1 MNNEERRL
9 LSEFLDQLAQVKGV
23 AKDPDA
29 DALIAK
35 AAAKQPDA
43 CYLLVQ
49 KALLQEQAINN
60 ARAQIADLRNQL
72 AQAQSRPAPARSGG
86 FLGGGD
92 PWANAAPRPAAPA
105 PSWGAAPSAAPQA
118 GSGGGLGGF
127 LGTAAAT
134 AAGIAGGAF
143 LFQGLENLFGG
154 HHNSGNGFF
163 DTAGLGNDERVE
175 NVTINE
181 YYGNDDNDAPE
192 GGGFLDSGFD
202 PQDDGFDA
210 YDDNDDDS
218 LSV

>member
-1 MNNEERRL
+1 MNSEERRL
-9 LSEFLDQLAQVKGV
+9 LSEFLDQLTQVKGV

-29 DALIAK
+29 DALIAQ

-49 KALLQEQAINN
+49 KALLQDQALNS

-72 AQAQSRPAPARSGG
+72 EQARSRPAPARSGG
-86 FLGGGD
+86 FLGGGGD
-92 PWANAAPRPAAPA
+92 PWGQAPRPAAPA
-105 PSWGAAPSAAPQA
+105 AAPWAAAAPQA

-143 LFQGLENLFGG
+143 LFQGIESLFG
-154 HHNSGNGFF
+154 HHNSGNGFL
-163 DTAGLGNDERVE
+163 DSAGMDGDRIE
-175 NVTINE
+175 NVTVNE
-181 YYGNDDNDAPE
+181 YYDTDDNQP
-192 GGGFLDSGFD
+192 DSAFQDTGYGQPD
-202 PQDDGFDA
+202 DDGFDA
-210 YDDNDDDS
+210 YDDDGDDS

>member
-1 MNNEERRL
+1 MNSEERRL

-29 DALIAK
+29 DGLIAQ

-49 KALLQEQAINN
+49 KALLQEQALNN

-72 AQAQSRPAPARSGG
+72 AQAQARPAPAPTRSGG

-92 PWANAAPRPAAPA
+92 PWASAAPRPAAPA
-105 PSWGAAPSAAPQA
+105 SSWGAPAAPQA
-118 GSGGGLGGF
+118 GSGGGGLGGF

-163 DTAGLGNDERVE
+163 DTAGVDNDERVE

-181 YYGNDDNDAPE
+181 YYGNDDNAPDSN
-192 GGGFLDSGFD
+192 GFLDSGFD
-202 PQDDGFDA
+202 LQDDGFDA
-210 YDDNDDDS
+210 YNDDDDDS